1 MRHVAL
7 LVLSLLA
14 YSNLRAEERFFFCLP
29 PEVSQQEPSPLEGA
43 GKRLADQNEG
53 HPRTVRI
60 IYIVPKDRPFR
71 QEVVNSLRTIMLRV
85 QRFYAEQMEAY
96 GHGNRTFDLE
106 TDSAGNPIVHRINS
120 AYNDSHYSEDT
131 QYKMGKDVGGKG
143 ANEGRSGDVFSWNDN
158 ILVIV
163 IDNSIGVIATYKGY
177 AGGTAGPNGKKG
189 GRVFVPAVVNWQTM
203 AHELGHAFG
212 LQHDFRSGGYI
223 MSYGPG
229 QTVLSECH
237 TDFLSVH
244 PFFNTSIPLEISSD
258 QLPQGEILSD
268 FIYPVGSESVSLQ
281 VKARD
286 PKGLHQAILYLWTK
300 SGHFASNFR
309 EVKACSSL
317 DGVKETVINFQYDG
331 VIPSHGGT
339 SLANP
344 TTHATIIEAVNV
356 DGDAASWALDIAE
369 RSPYYK
375 GSLESDYGSSS
386 MVFSENA
393 ATLAVG
399 TRGAIELWDMNTV
412 TKRTTIKPEGFENED
427 YVGNVNFWPDETSL
441 AFTYPNN
448 VVFWDL
454 IEEDGSNE
462 SESEPTLFDMFD
474 SFNRNNRNKQRA
486 NIEVFH
492 APIGFSQDFPIAF
505 SPDKETFAVG
515 DGRSIELW
523 NANRGVQTATLQ
535 HEAFSNGNFS
545 YLTSLALSPNGQILA
560 SLPSEGNIELWDMN
574 TQTRIA
580 TLKPSRNFTEIA
592 FSPDGRILAGSFIG
606 GIDVYSVQD
615 RSLIRTLPLES
626 WGYELQFSKDG
637 SLLTAADSRALHVWE
652 VGGLWR
658 KIATL
663 GHIGG
668 PIDAL
673 ALSPLGTELV
683 TASYESQS
691 PVVMRWEIP
700 QAAKRLVSEPTTNVE
715 TLALRPRLDQNAP
728 NPFNSQTILSYFLP
742 AASKTRLEIFSLS
755 GQRIAVLHKGLQ
767 RAGYHRFEWNGR
779 DDLGRQVASGLYL
792 YQLVTPQETLR
803 RKLILVK

>member
-1 MRHVAL
+1 MLFIVL
-7 LVLSLLA
+7 LILSLLA
-14 YSNLRAEERFFFCLP
+14 YPDLSAEERFFFCLP
-29 PEVSQQEPSPLEGA
+29 PDVSQQGPSSFEGA
-43 GKRLADQNEG
+43 GKRLANQNKG
-53 HPRTVRI
+53 TPRTVRT

-71 QEVVNSLRTIMLRV
+71 QEVVDSLKTIMVRV
-85 QRFYAEQMEAY
+85 QRFYAEQMEAH
-96 GHGNRTFDLE
+96 GHGSRTFDLE

-131 QYKMGKDVGGKG
+131 HSKMGLDVGGKG
-143 ANEGRSGDVFSWNDN
+143 ANEGRSGDVFSGNDN

-163 IDNSIGVIATYKGY
+163 IDNSIGAIATYKGY

-189 GRVFVPAVVNWQTM
+189 GQVFVPAVVNWQTM

-223 MSYGPG
+223 MSYGPS

-258 QLPQGEILSD
+258 QLPQGEIFSD
-268 FIYPVGSESVSLQ
+268 FIYPVGSKRVSLQ

-286 PKGLHQAILYLWTK
+286 PKGLHQAFLFLWTR
-300 SGHFASNFR
+300 SGHFAANSQ

-317 DGVKETVINFQYDG
+317 DGVKETIINFEYDG

-344 TTHATIIEAVNV
+344 IAHATILQAINVN
-356 DGDAASWALDIAE
+356 GDAASWALDIAE

-386 MVFSENA
+386 MVFSEDG
-393 ATLAVG
+393 ATLALG
-399 TRGAIELWDMNTV
+399 TRGAVELWDMKTV
-412 TKRTTIKPEGFENED
+412 TKRTTIKPEGFEYEH
-427 YVGNVNFWPDETSL
+427 YVNDVSFWPDETSL
-441 AFTYPNN
+441 AFTSANN

-454 IEEDGSNE
+454 AE
-462 SESEPTLFDMFD
+462 SDISSDVEPDLFDL
-474 SFNRNNRNKQRA
+474 SNRTQRT

-492 APIGFSQDFPIAF
+492 DENTTFLGGFPIAF

-515 DGRSIELW
+515 DGRLIELW
-523 NANRGVQTATLQ
+523 NANRGVQIATLRHKYFLFGSIPFLQ
-535 HEAFSNGNFS
+535 
-545 YLTSLALSPNGQILA
+545 SLAFSPNGQILA
-560 SLPSEGNIELWDMN
+560 SQPSTGRIELWDMN
-574 TQTRIA
+574 TQDRIA
-580 TLKPSRNFTEIA
+580 TLNRTRNFTSIA
-592 FSPDGRILAGSFIG
+592 FSPDGRILAGSFIR
-606 GIDVYSVQD
+606 GIDLYDVQD
-615 RSLIRTLPLES
+615 RSLIRTLSLES

-637 SLLTAADSRALHVWE
+637 SLLTAADSRDLHVWE
-652 VGGLWR
+652 VGGSWR

-663 GHIGG
+663 GQIGG
-668 PIDAL
+668 AIRAL
-673 ALSPLGTELV
+673 AFSPLGTIV

-691 PVVMRWEIP
+691 PVVMRWEIA
-700 QAAKRLVSEPTTNVE
+700 QAAKRLVSGSTTNVE
-715 TLALRPRLDQNAP
+715 TLALRPRLEQNAP

-742 AASKTRLEIFSLS
+742 TASKTRLEIFSLS
-755 GQRIAVLHKGLQ
+755 GQRIVVLHQGPQ
-767 RAGYHRFEWNGR
+767 RAGYHRFEWSGR

-792 YQLVTPQETLR
+792 YQLTTPQETLR